1 MELSEELLARLRSEA
16 GTWRSRLM
24 LTATK
29 EPRGNLANALTALRE
44 APEWEGV
51 LAHDDFALTIMSLR
65 PPPWCSGTNSAWAPR
80 TWADSDDLLACEWLQ
95 RQGISVQAGTASQAV
110 LAAAKDAAF
119 HPIRDYLGGLKWDG
133 TKRLETFA
141 RKYLGTEATAYH
153 ATVGQCM
160 FVGSVARI
168 ESPGCKV
175 DHVPILEGAQ
185 GKRKSTAIE
194 ALYQPWFSDDLAEL
208 GTKDAAMQVR
218 CAWGIEIAELS
229 AMQRGEV
236 ERVKAFISRRVDR
249 FRPSYGRHVI
259 HAPRQSVFIGSTN
272 AEDYLKDGTGGRR
285 FWPLRCGELLSAP

>member
-110 LAAAKDAAF
+110 FSRRQRRCIPPNTGLPRWSQMGRHKAA
-119 HPIRDYLGGLKWDG
+119 RDLRTQISRHGGNCLSCHRRSVHVRRVCCANRVSRMQRRSCADLGGGSRQAEVNSDRG
-133 TKRLETFA
+133 T
-141 RKYLGTEATAYH
+141 
-153 ATVGQCM
+153 
-160 FVGSVARI
+160 
-168 ESPGCKV
+168 
-175 DHVPILEGAQ
+175 
-185 GKRKSTAIE
+185 
-194 ALYQPWFSDDLAEL
+194 
-208 GTKDAAMQVR
+208 
-218 CAWGIEIAELS
+218 LS
-229 AMQRGEV
+229 AVVLG
-236 ERVKAFISRRVDR
+236 
-249 FRPSYGRHVI
+249 
-259 HAPRQSVFIGSTN
+259 
-272 AEDYLKDGTGGRR
+272 
-285 FWPLRCGELLSAP
+285 